1 MKDQNGQ
8 RFSFTKREII
18 PIICFIF
25 IIGSAWGVQVWM
37 TKALAKE
44 NVEIKVEIKE
54 GETRDNTQD
63 EDIAVIQNDVQTIKK
78 DVGNILVQQQADSNL
93 LNQMYGMLKSMNDG

>member
-18 PIICFIF
+18 PLVIFIF
-25 IIGSAWGVQVWM
+25 SIGGAWTAQ
-37 TKALAKE
+37 TLRTNALAKE
-44 NVEIKVEIKE
+44 NIEVKEDVKE
-54 GETRDNTQD
+54 GEVRDNTQD

-78 DVGNILVQQQADSNL
+78 DVGDIKTQQTADSQL
-93 LNQMYGMLKSMNDG
+93 LWKIWGKLEAGD

>member
-18 PIICFIF
+18 PLIIFIF
-25 IIGSAWGVQVWM
+25 TVGGTWGVQVWM

-44 NVEIKVEIKE
+44 NVEIKVDIKE
-54 GETRDNTQD
+54 GEARDDSQD
-63 EDIAVIQNDVQTIKK
+63 TDIAVIQNNVKTIKK
-78 DVGNILVQQQADSNL
+78 DVGDIKVQQQADSNL
-93 LNQMYGMLKSMNDG
+93 LNQMYGMLKSMNDE